1 MDIKSEEFK
10 NGQSG
15 DELIGQMLTDIC
27 SGFKDKMIRPVLDEN
42 RKISSQLQALM
53 AQEQSEMLALK
64 EKIAQLDARL
74 QQIPLIILA
83 SFRDA
88 INQAGRDIQDDRE

>member
-10 NGQSG
+10 NNQSG
-15 DELIGQMLTDIC
+15 DELIGQMLADIC

-42 RKISSQLQALM
+42 RKISSQLQELM

-88 INQAGRDIQDDRE
+88 INQAGREIQDGQE